1 MSHADLVLRA
11 VRWLYNTRRCQVV
24 FAERSSW
31 GGSGEACD
39 AIGFR
44 NSDSV
49 QVECKVSRSDFLAD
63 GKKAWRHP
71 VMAERSLGRERY
83 FLTPKG
89 LLKPEEI
96 PEGWG
101 LLEVRGKV
109 ICVVK
114 KSDGFGNHWCRLRG
128 ELALLVSAL
137 NPRSVNKIE
146 PTPKDAPTES
156 EASDGE

>member
-1 MSHADLVLRA
+1 MSHADLVVRA

-39 AIGFR
+39 AIGFK

-49 QVECKVSRSDFLAD
+49 MVECKASRADFLRD
-63 GKKAWRHP
+63 LKKIWRSTY
-71 VMAERSLGRERY
+71 MAERSLGRERY
-83 FLTPKG
+83 YLTLKG
-89 LLKPEEI
+89 LVKPEEV

-101 LLEVRGKV
+101 LLEVRGKIIRV
-109 ICVVK
+109 LK
-114 KSDGFGNHWCRLRG
+114 DSDGFGNHWRRLRG
-128 ELALLVSAL
+128 EVSLLVSAL

-146 PTPKDAPTES
+146 RATE
-156 EASDGE
+156 GEQDEE